1 GDAPAPAA
9 AGLGA
14 HAQRGRGGRPARH
27 RADPV
32 PRRDGGHLPGPRRP
46 GSESRDGQRR
56 APGGL
61 ALCRRAVRPGDRH
74 VPGARRPPLRHSQHP
89 RDRLHPVLGTG
100 GVSGPGGE
108 PAGSCPASQG
118 VHDRGDRGRGRT
130 APRVGRRP
138 RSGPPLLR
146 PLVVTSRRLV
156 VLDFSGTL
164 SPGATGFAEPETL
177 EAALRS
183 SGLAGLGV
191 TRDIFWDAVAQ
202 TWEQAS
208 TTGAGYARSMAGAM
222 AERLGVAVGSII
234 GAARSFTAA
243 YLAASTVATE
253 WETGLRELVSRCR
266 LVVAS
271 DHYAEATAHIVSE
284 LERLGLEARPVTEP
298 APGSILVATSADLG
312 SRKQ

>member
-1 GDAPAPAA
+1 M
-9 AGLGA
+9 
-14 HAQRGRGGRPARH
+14 
-27 RADPV
+27 
-32 PRRDGGHLPGPRRP
+32 
-46 GSESRDGQRR
+46 
-56 APGGL
+56 
-61 ALCRRAVRPGDRH
+61 
-74 VPGARRPPLRHSQHP
+74 
-89 RDRLHPVLGTG
+89 
-100 GVSGPGGE
+100 
-108 PAGSCPASQG
+108 
-118 VHDRGDRGRGRT
+118 
-130 APRVGRRP
+130 
-138 RSGPPLLR
+138 
-146 PLVVTSRRLV
+146 TSRRLV

-208 TTGAGYARSMAGAM
+208 TTGVGYARSMAGAM
-222 AERLGVAVGSII
+222 ADRLGVEVGSII

-243 YLAASTVATE
+243 YLAASTVAAE

-298 APGSILVATSADLG
+298 APGSILVATSPDLG
-312 SRKQ
+312 SRKQAPEFWKAVHSAIGPVDSLAVVDDFGANEHSDDPYGAEEEVAERREATVRVLGQVFEAPVDVFEFRLDGRDFRSLVGEAVTWALRWSEGETAP